1 MSLAATANV
10 QGPSGPFSLG
20 PADALRAGAPRTAP
34 FRTVPAASFARMAA
48 DTDPRILLRFLARL
62 GQAELAAGNAV
73 ALVERDLGLIARR
86 YGREDILLFALPTVL
101 MVQSDDGQEHRVQ
114 IIPGPYRVGELRF
127 DQMEGVLEIARE
139 ARNGKLA
146 PEDGLRR
153 LEAMWRMKHRYG
165 DAGFVLGYLLATI
178 GIALILRP
186 TWAGLGYV
194 AALGLACALLLVAV
208 RRQPVWNAVMP
219 VVAAFL
225 LASAVALFHRLG
237 VKEPALQLLI
247 PPLIIFLPGSTLAV
261 SVVELAFA
269 NIVSG
274 AARFVA
280 GSMQLVL
287 LAFGLVGGFKAFGG
301 PFAAPMAEPQRLAP
315 WLAWA
320 GVVIFASGLHLFKS
334 SRRRSLPWMIA
345 TMGMAFCGQVVAG
358 KFLDG
363 PATAFFGA
371 VVMTITALLIEYRLK
386 GPPALVSIIPAFW
399 LLAPGSFGLASV
411 ATLATGGLDATGSLL
426 ELLFLLTAIATG
438 CLIGA
443 FVYSGMLHV
452 RRARWWR
459 GELFARAGSAG
470 DEPQQG
476 TL

>member
-1 MSLAATANV
+1 M
-10 QGPSGPFSLG
+10 
-20 PADALRAGAPRTAP
+20 TAP
-34 FRTVPAASFARMAA
+34 ELDDRT
-48 DTDPRILLRFLARL
+48 LLRFLARL

-73 ALVERDLGLIARR
+73 ALVERDLGLIAKR
-86 YGREDILLFALPTVL
+86 YGRDDILVFALPTVL
-101 MVQSDDGQEHRVQ
+101 MVQSERGHEHRVQ
-114 IIPGPYRVGELRF
+114 ITPGPYRVGELRF

-139 ARNGKLA
+139 ARNGKLT
-146 PEDGLRR
+146 PTDGLRK
-153 LEAMWRMKHRYG
+153 LEAVWRMKHRYG
-165 DAGFVLGYLLATI
+165 DAGFVLGYLLTTI

-186 TWAGLGYV
+186 SWTGLGYV
-194 AALGLACALLLVAV
+194 ALLGFACALLLVIV

-225 LASAVALFHRLG
+225 LSSAVALLHRFG
-237 VKEPALQLLI
+237 VNEPALQLLI
-247 PPLIIFLPGSTLAV
+247 PPLIIFLPGITLAI
-261 SVVELAFA
+261 SVVEMAFA

-287 LAFGLVGGFKAFGG
+287 LAFGLLGGFNAFDG
-301 PFAAPMAEPQRLAP
+301 PFPVAADQPQRMAP

-320 GVVIFASGLHLFKS
+320 GVLLFALGLHLFKS
-334 SRRRSLPWMIA
+334 SRRRSLPWMMA
-345 TMGMAFCGQVVAG
+345 TMTMAFLGQVVAG
-358 KFLDG
+358 KFLEG
-363 PATAFFGA
+363 SASAFFGA
-371 VVMTITALLIEYRLK
+371 VVMTITALVIEYRLK

-411 ATLATGGLDATGSLL
+411 TTMASGSLYAVGNVL
-426 ELLFLLTAIATG
+426 DLLFLLTAIATG

-443 FVYSGMLHV
+443 FVYSGVLHV

-459 GELFARAGSAG
+459 GELFARGG
-470 DEPQQG
+470 TEPADPGEG

>member
-1 MSLAATANV
+1 MAPPATD
-10 QGPSGPFSLG
+10 SHTL
-20 PADALRAGAPRTAP
+20 
-34 FRTVPAASFARMAA
+34 M
-48 DTDPRILLRFLARL
+48 RFLARL

-86 YGREDILLFALPTVL
+86 YGREDILVFALPTVL
-101 MVQSDDGQEHRVQ
+101 MVQSDEGQEHRVQ
-114 IIPGPYRVGELRF
+114 ITPGPYRSGELRF

-139 ARNGKLA
+139 ARSGKL
-146 PEDGLRR
+146 PPHDGLRR
-153 LEAMWRMKHRYG
+153 LDAVWRMKHRYG

-194 AALGLACALLLVAV
+194 AGLGLACALLLVAV

-225 LASAVALFHRLG
+225 LASSVAMLYRFG
-237 VKEPALQLLI
+237 VQEPALHLLI

-280 GSMQLVL
+280 GAMQLVL
-287 LAFGLVGGFKAFGG
+287 LAFGLLGGFRAFGG
-301 PFAAPMAEPQRLAP
+301 AFPVAVEGSYRLAP
-315 WLAWA
+315 WLSWA
-320 GVVIFASGLHLFKS
+320 GVLIFAVGLHLFKS
-334 SRRRSLPWMIA
+334 SRPRSLPWMIA
-345 TMGMAFCGQVVAG
+345 TMAMAFLGQVAAG

-363 PATAFFGA
+363 SATAFAGA
-371 VVMTITALLIEYRLK
+371 VVMTITALVIEYRLK

-399 LLAPGSFGLASV
+399 LLAPGAFGLASV
-411 ATLATGGLDATGSLL
+411 ATMASGGLDAAGSLL
-426 ELLFLLTAIATG
+426 DLLFILTAIATG

-443 FVYSGMLHV
+443 FVYSGLLHV

-459 GELFARAGSAG
+459 GELFARGGTVA
-470 DEPQQG
+470 DDQQEG

>member
-1 MSLAATANV
+1 MPESATD
-10 QGPSGPFSLG
+10 QR
-20 PADALRAGAPRTAP
+20 AL
-34 FRTVPAASFARMAA
+34 M
-48 DTDPRILLRFLARL
+48 RFLARL

-73 ALVERDLGLIARR
+73 ALVERDLGLIAQR
-86 YGREDILLFALPTVL
+86 YGRHDILVFALPTVL
-101 MVQSDDGQEHRVQ
+101 MVQSEDGHEHRVQ

-139 ARNGKLA
+139 ARSGKLT
-146 PEDGLRR
+146 PQDGLRK
-153 LEAMWRMKHRYG
+153 LDAMWRMKHRYG
-165 DAGFVLGYLLATI
+165 DAGFVLGYLLVTI

-186 TWAGLGYV
+186 TWTGLGYV
-194 AALGLACALLLVAV
+194 ALLGLACALLLVVV

-225 LASAVALFHRLG
+225 LASAVALLYRMG
-237 VKEPALQLLI
+237 VNEPVLQLLI
-247 PPLIIFLPGSTLAV
+247 PPLIIFLPGSTLAI

-287 LAFGLVGGFKAFGG
+287 LAFGLLGGFKAFLGELRVVT
-301 PFAAPMAEPQRLAP
+301 PDPHRVAP
-315 WLAWA
+315 WMAWA
-320 GVVIFASGLHLFKS
+320 GVLIFALGLHFFKS

-345 TMGMAFCGQVVAG
+345 TMAMAFLGQVLAG

-363 PATAFFGA
+363 SATAFFGA
-371 VVMTITALLIEYRLK
+371 VVMTITALVIEYRLK

-411 ATLATGGLDATGSLL
+411 ASMASGGTDAPANLMQ
-426 ELLFLLTAIATG
+426 LLFILTAIATG

-459 GELFARAGSAG
+459 GELFARGGAGPA
-470 DEPQQG
+470 DPREG